1 MGQVTA
7 RVILR
12 NARDVVMAQLGHLA
26 DEQVHTYEAEALID
40 TGATRA
46 TLPPFVAD
54 QLGLVRLR
62 GTEAQYADGRVEE
75 VDTTEPFMIE
85 IMGRQTGQVAMV
97 LGTQILIGGDGV
109 RRTGPVGRLPPAAAA
124 PQPGASRSAG
134 VPGLG
139 HDGHDDMPH
148 ARRTPPVQSRRWPRS
163 IRLSA
168 SCISSKS

>member
-54 QLGLVRLR
+54 QLGLVRLGR
-62 GTEAQYADGRVEE
+62 TEAQYADGRVEE
-75 VDTTEPFMIE
+75 GDTTEPFMVE

-97 LGTQILIGGDGV
+97 LGTQILIGVTVLEELDLWV
-109 RRTGPVGRLPPAAAA
+109 DCRQQRLHPNPAHPDQPVFR
-124 PQPGASRSAG
+124 
-134 VPGLG
+134 V
-139 HDGHDDMPH
+139 
-148 ARRTPPVQSRRWPRS
+148 
-163 IRLSA
+163 
-168 SCISSKS
+168 